1 MTRRRRAIR
10 AALIGLIRSLP
21 NRGTT
26 VRTAVFVDSPD
37 APGTVVANLHLT
49 RNLGGRMATSSNP
62 LVRLSDDDDL
72 EIAPNEPDV
81 RGWSVKTSTGQN
93 IGKVADIIVDRSAMK
108 VRCLEVNPDGASS
121 SGTRPMIPIEAA
133 DLDRDDRAVII
144 HGLTAEQIR
153 ALPAYGSGSGTS
165 PAPQTYQR
173 PERASNDSRRLTR
186 AEEEV
191 RIGKRSVQAGEVR
204 VGKHVETERVQ
215 QPVTLERERITVER
229 RPVTDPGRTDV
240 RIGDQQE
247 IVVPV
252 MEEQAVVEKRPVV
265 KEELVIAKERV
276 TETEQVETEVRKERF
291 DIDDN
296 AQKFTKD
303 KGGR

>member
-1 MTRRRRAIR
+1 
-10 AALIGLIRSLP
+10 
-21 NRGTT
+21 
-26 VRTAVFVDSPD
+26 
-37 APGTVVANLHLT
+37 
-49 RNLGGRMATSSNP
+49 MATSGNS

-108 VRCLEVNPDGASS
+108 VRCLEVNPDGATSAS
-121 SGTRPMIPIEAA
+121 DTRPMIPIEAA

-153 ALPAYGSGSGTS
+153 ALPAYGSGTTG
-165 PAPQTYQR
+165 APRTYQR
-173 PERASNDSRRLTR
+173 PERAGTDTRRLTR

-204 VGKHVETERVQ
+204 IGKHVESERVQ

-229 RPVTDPGRTDV
+229 RPVTDPGRTDI

-296 AQKFTKD
+296 AQKFSKD
-303 KGGR
+303 RGGR